1 MSIVLEETFFG
12 VGFDLGSEPWCEYDL
27 RGAGVEFGL
36 SQTLGAKG
44 NLTKFLGGENGGR
57 SGHFHLQAA
66 FQRLNTVFLVGL
78 TGLSVETLPGSFA
91 TNSCDWRSPQLLGR
105 HFPCTYKPAN
115 LAGSRQRT
123 VRDSVRTLTAQR
135 SSIQKA
141 ILQTTSSLKVK
152 FNQTQEYC
160 FRDAVQ
166 EIKYTRQ
173 VALTKARPCLHEFIL
188 LLKARIKA

>member
-1 MSIVLEETFFG
+1 MEWVST
-12 VGFDLGSEPWCEYDL
+12 CEYDL

-123 VRDSVRTLTAQR
+123 VRDSVRTTPQR
-135 SSIQKA
+135 YLFLGSTRYYTIFCHLIRLSHDIND
-141 ILQTTSSLKVK
+141 IL
-152 FNQTQEYC
+152 
-160 FRDAVQ
+160 
-166 EIKYTRQ
+166 
-173 VALTKARPCLHEFIL
+173 
-188 LLKARIKA
+188 